1 MFHCSRK
8 FSAGTTQKRHVPFT
22 FQPDFPETF
31 VNGKHATIAYLGTSP
46 YAGRRI
52 YLAFLFF
59 FTWHTFIKQ
68 RFNWTLIIQ
77 VNKIQFKE
85 TARVPLVLEWYRRRR
100 NNHCESRSSSVH
112 LMWADWKRKFKL
124 TKSLIQQQI
133 LSYLVG
139 VDTFRGKKWWPRQL
153 LFMVIT
159 AALIVKYY
167 FPKQICR

>member
-1 MFHCSRK
+1 MQPLHI
-8 FSAGTTQKRHVPFT
+8 SAPVPKQAEGSILRFC
-22 FQPDFPETF
+22 
-31 VNGKHATIAYLGTSP
+31 
-46 YAGRRI
+46 
-52 YLAFLFF
+52 

-85 TARVPLVLEWYRRRR
+85 TARVPLVLEWYRLRR
-100 NNHCESRSSSVH
+100 NNHCECPSNRVH
-112 LMWADWKRKFKL
+112 LKWADWKRKFKL

-153 LFMVIT
+153 LFMAIA